1 MSQLSIKTG
10 LDKRQE
16 NVNLSP
22 AIINAECQFKN
33 TTAVTWKTE
42 HVCLKTNDQPGG

>member
-33 TTAVTWKTE
+33 TTAVI
-42 HVCLKTNDQPGG
+42 